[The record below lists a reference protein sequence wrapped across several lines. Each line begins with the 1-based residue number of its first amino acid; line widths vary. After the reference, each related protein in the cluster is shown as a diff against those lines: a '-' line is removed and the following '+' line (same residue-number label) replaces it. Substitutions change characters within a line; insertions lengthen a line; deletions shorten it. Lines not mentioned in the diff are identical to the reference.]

1 MKAPQHHPQPNW
13 LALERSLQNQG
24 YQNIAGVDEVGRGCL
39 AGPVFAAAVV
49 LPTDNALS
57 GVNDS
62 KKLSPKQR
70 ETLFE
75 KITAIALDWSV
86 ASVTAEEIDQINI
99 HQASLKAMALAVAQ
113 LTGLQPDYV
122 LIDGR
127 FKLPV
132 ALGKFPEGRLPFPQ
146 RAIIRGDSTCYSIAA
161 ASIVAKVTRDR
172 WISEAGREFPEYQ
185 FERHKGYA
193 TQIHRRAIQQYG
205 LTPLHRRSF
214 RIGPFVPF
222 AR

>member
-1 MKAPQHHPQPNW
+1 M
-13 LALERSLQNQG
+13 
-24 YQNIAGVDEVGRGCL
+24 DEVGRGCL
-39 AGPVFAAAVV
+39 AGPVFAAAVI

-70 ETLFE
+70 DTLFE
-75 KITAIALDWSV
+75 KITTIALDWSV

-113 LTGLQPDYV
+113 LTQPGYV

-132 ALGKFPEGRLPFPQ
+132 VLGKLPFPQ
-146 RAIIRGDSTCYSIAA
+146 RAIIRGDSTCYSVAA

-172 WISEAGREFPEYQ
+172 WISEAGRQFPEYQ

-193 TQIHRRAIQQYG
+193 TQAHRSAIQQYG

-214 RIGPFVPF
+214 RTGPFVPF

>member
-1 MKAPQHHPQPNW
+1 MKAPHHHRLPNW

-70 ETLFE
+70 DTLFE

-86 ASVTAEEIDQINI
+86 ASVTAEEIDRINI

-113 LTGLQPDYV
+113 LTRPDYV

-132 ALGKFPEGRLPFPQ
+132 ALGKLPEGKLPFPQ
-146 RAIIRGDSTCYSIAA
+146 RPIIRGDSTCYSIAA

-172 WISEAGREFPEYQ
+172 WISEAGRQFPEYQ

-193 TQIHRRAIQQYG
+193 TQIHRLAIQQYG

-214 RIGPFVPF
+214 HVSSGY
-222 AR
+222 

>member
-1 MKAPQHHPQPNW
+1 MKAPNPPQPLSW
-13 LALERSLQNQG
+13 LELERSLQNQG

-39 AGPVFAAAVV
+39 AGPVFAAAVI
-49 LPTDNALS
+49 LPTDRVLS

-70 ETLFE
+70 DTLFE

-113 LTGLQPDYV
+113 LSEQGLVPGYV

-127 FKLPV
+127 FKLPISS
-132 ALGKFPEGRLPFPQ
+132 PQ
-146 RAIIRGDSTCYSIAA
+146 KPIIKGDASCYSIAA

-172 WISEAGREFPEYQ
+172 WISEAGKEFPLYQ
-185 FERHKGYA
+185 FERHKGYG
-193 TQIHRRAIQQYG
+193 TQIHRDAIQQYG

-214 RIGPFVPF
+214 RL
-222 AR
+222 A